1 MPADKRADHPGTSTA
16 AASDAGLAPA
26 VDSLPDSRPTL
37 SANGHDFLVGG
48 ITLAAILLMV
58 GSGTSWLRSTLGSSD
73 MAGASHQAI
82 SATLLLNIAL
92 IMFGWRRF
100 RELRAEVA
108 RRTAAEERA
117 QALAWHDPLT
127 GFLNRRAL
135 SDQAPER
142 IAGWRAQ
149 GKSIG
154 ALVIDV
160 DAFKSVNDLFGHA
173 GGDTVLQT
181 IAVRM
186 AAIAPAGSMLARL
199 GGDEFTVVFAL
210 DAGSEASIDDIG
222 EAMTAALSQSVQI
235 DELLAPTS
243 SSIGGSIAVD
253 AETSLEALLRHADSA
268 MYQAKRLGRCRYC
281 RFDSVMESDL
291 AERDT
296 IERELRMA
304 ISAGSLFPVYE
315 PLIDLSTG
323 EPIGYEML
331 ARWTSEALGEVAP
344 TQFIAVAEEKGLI
357 SSLSDLLFRRAFNE
371 AAMWPAH
378 LSLSVNVS
386 PLQLRDP
393 WFSQKLLKLLAETGF
408 PAQRLVIEITESA
421 IVDNLPLAQAVFT
434 SLRNQGIRMALDD
447 FGTGYSSIASLRALP
462 FDSVK
467 IDREFIARMSEGD
480 GTNSIA
486 EAVLKLGHSLGLP
499 VVAEGIESSDTAA
512 RLSSLACAIGQG
524 HYYGEALTG
533 DMVRQRHN
541 PTSPDKR
548 RRA

>member
-26 VDSLPDSRPTL
+26 VDSLTDSRPTL

-199 GGDEFTVVFAL
+199 GGDE
-210 DAGSEASIDDIG
+210 
-222 EAMTAALSQSVQI
+222 
-235 DELLAPTS
+235 
-243 SSIGGSIAVD
+243 
-253 AETSLEALLRHADSA
+253 LRRRHF
-268 MYQAKRLGRCRYC
+268 AKRLGCPARKHLVADRLAG
-281 RFDSVMESDL
+281 REVDQRLVNRKQRTRRNRHAQFAFDGV
-291 AERDT
+291 
-296 IERELRMA
+296 
-304 ISAGSLFPVYE
+304 
-315 PLIDLSTG
+315 
-323 EPIGYEML
+323 
-331 ARWTSEALGEVAP
+331 ALGEIA
-344 TQFIAVAEEKGLI
+344 FHDRIEAAVAASTQALGLI
-357 SSLSDLLFRRAFNE
+357 HRGIGVA
-371 AAMWPAH
+371 
-378 LSLSVNVS
+378 
-386 PLQLRDP
+386 Q
-393 WFSQKLLKLLAETGF
+393 
-408 PAQRLVIEITESA
+408 QRLE
-421 IVDNLPLAQAVFT
+421 
-434 SLRNQGIRMALDD
+434 
-447 FGTGYSSIASLRALP
+447 
-462 FDSVK
+462 
-467 IDREFIARMSEGD
+467 
-480 GTNSIA
+480 
-486 EAVLKLGHSLGLP
+486 
-499 VVAEGIESSDTAA
+499 
-512 RLSSLACAIGQG
+512 
-524 HYYGEALTG
+524 
-533 DMVRQRHN
+533 
-541 PTSPDKR
+541 
-548 RRA
+548 